1 MPILRYFLFVGG
13 TLLALL
19 ILADAVLPSVP
30 LPASLNSASD
40 LPAVRI
46 QSARKWPERIVMDT
60 SVAAP
65 APARIASL
73 EQSASTAAAAPART
87 GAREAFAQMTMAET
101 KPQPPSA
108 KTAEKPHASAAK
120 GVDTARTIEPKKRKI
135 ARARPG
141 RPMILVAQQPRFG
154 FFDSTW

>member
-13 TLLALL
+13 TLLGLL
-19 ILADAVLPSVP
+19 ILADAVLPSAP
-30 LPASLNSASD
+30 LPASLSSASD

-60 SVAAP
+60 SVVTP

-73 EQSASTAAAAPART
+73 EQSAPTAAATARS
-87 GAREAFAQMTMAET
+87 GAREAFAQMTMVDT

-108 KTAEKPHASAAK
+108 MIAEKPRASAVKSVEAAK
-120 GVDTARTIEPKKRKI
+120 AVESKKRKI

-141 RPMILVAQQPRFG
+141 RPMILVAQQPHFG
-154 FFDSTW
+154 FFDTTW